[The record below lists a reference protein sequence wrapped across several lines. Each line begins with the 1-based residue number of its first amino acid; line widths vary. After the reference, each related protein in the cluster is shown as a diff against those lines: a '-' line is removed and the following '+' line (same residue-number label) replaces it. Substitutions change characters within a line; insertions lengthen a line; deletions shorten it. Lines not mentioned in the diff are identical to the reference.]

1 MDRLEIKEQERAK
14 TIKNLGITLIR
25 INPDKESFDIFDK
38 IGEIQGFIYE
48 SGIKIGEELKK
59 KKMIQYLER
68 SIRLIKLS
76 EKNFLGD

>member
-14 TIKNLGITLIR
+14 TIKKLGITLIR

-59 KKMIQYLER
+59 KND
-68 SIRLIKLS
+68 SIFRKKYQVDKI
-76 EKNFLGD
+76 E

>member
-1 MDRLEIKEQERAK
+1 MDRLEIKEQEREK
-14 TIKNLGITLIR
+14 TIKKLGITLIR

-59 KKMIQYLER
+59 KMIQYLER